1 MDLLAQSLRHA
12 FIDQRQLGH
21 AQYDPELIINQPD
34 ENIFLLNTLQDEL
47 DTSET
52 FTFSVAFVTESGL
65 NALKTHLFDLHQ
77 RGIKGR
83 LITSNYL
90 DFNTPDIFKALLKVP
105 NLEVRI
111 SDKEAFHAKGY
122 LFEHKDHA
130 SFIIGSSNLTN
141 HALKTN
147 YEWNVKLTTYHHG
160 AIIHQ
165 MQAHLDKEWASA
177 QPLTEDWIE
186 AYANSFQP
194 PKYRDTS
201 ILLDPAKNFIVP
213 NKMQQPALDSLIEL
227 RQNGADRGLVI
238 AATGTGKT
246 YLAAFDVLETKPEKV
261 LFIVHREQI
270 LHSAMASFKRV
281 MHAESDDLFGFYT
294 GNKKDSQAKYIFATQ
309 QTITR
314 DQHLHQFDPEEFDYI
329 LVDEVHRAGSASYQR
344 IFDYFKPKF
353 LLGLTATPE
362 RTDGY
367 NLYEL
372 FDYNI
377 AYEIRLQDA
386 LEADL
391 LAPFHYFGVT
401 DYEKDGELISETTQL
416 KNLILDERVD
426 YVMDK
431 LTYYGLDKKKV
442 KGLVFCSRNEEAKSL
457 SDKFNDRGYNTVA
470 LSGGDSQEVR
480 TKQVNRLKA
489 GLLDYIFTVDI
500 FNEGIDIPEI
510 NQVVMLRNTQS
521 SIIFVQQMGRG
532 LRKHVDKKFVNIID
546 FIGNYKNNYLIPVAL
561 SGNSNRSK
569 DAMRKTTVNTNFLS
583 GLSNINFESI
593 AKERIFDSIN
603 AVKLD
608 SMKEL
613 KEAYL
618 GLKNELGRVP
628 MLIDFETTNS
638 FDPYLLANK
647 KDNYPAFLASIKES
661 DNTLSKAANDIL
673 KFLSREILPGKRAH
687 ELVLLSEL
695 AKESVDT
702 LSLAKI
708 QTILAKHD
716 LSYDPITVQ
725 SVVRTLSTDYY
736 SGSSKKTYQP
746 GQVVTI
752 VDEGITLS
760 PGFQSAK
767 KDSTFLHHLNDLI
780 TTATLLNDGY
790 DKSSDLTLYQKYGRR
805 DALRLLKWETQ
816 LVDQNIGG
824 YTQDKARKIFTIF
837 VTLDKGDDFT
847 GAQVAYEDALLDPQT
862 MTWFTKAPRTL
873 ASPEVKILQ
882 DADDWQIH
890 MFIKKD
896 DDEGTEFYYLG
907 EVTPDVSTIIQ
918 LEKPSG
924 DGETRNVVEM
934 NLHFK
939 ETIPRNLFNYLQ

>member
-12 FIDQRQLGH
+12 FIDKQHLGH

-34 ENIFLLNTLQDEL
+34 ENIFLLNTLQEEL

-65 NALKTHLFDLHQ
+65 NTLKTHLFDLNQ

-90 DFNTPDIFKALLKVP
+90 NFNSPDIFKALLKVP

-165 MQAHLDKEWASA
+165 MQAHLNKEWASA
-177 QPLTEDWIE
+177 QPLTEEWI
-186 AYANSFQP
+186 AVYAKNFQP

-201 ILLDPAKNFIVP
+201 ILLDPTKNFIVP
-213 NKMQQPALDSLIEL
+213 NKMQQPALDSLKEL
-227 RQNGADRGLVI
+227 RQNGDDRGLVI

-270 LHSAMASFKRV
+270 LHSAMASFKKV
-281 MHAESDDLFGFYT
+281 LHEESDDLFGLYT
-294 GNKKDSQAKYIFATQ
+294 GNQKNSKAKYIFATQ
-309 QTITR
+309 QTITK
-314 DQHLHQFDPEEFDYI
+314 DQHLHQFDPDEFDYI

-372 FDYNI
+372 FNYNI

-401 DYEKDGELISETTQL
+401 DYEKDGEIISETTDL
-416 KNLILDERVD
+416 KNLVLDERVD
-426 YVMDK
+426 YVMGK
-431 LTYYGLDKKKV
+431 LDYYGLDKEKV
-442 KGLVFCSRNEEAKSL
+442 KGLVFCSRNEEAQSL
-457 SDKFNDRGYNTVA
+457 SDKFNARGYRTVA
-470 LSGGDSQEVR
+470 LSGDDSQAMR
-480 TKQVNRLKA
+480 TKQVNRLKT

-532 LRKHVDKKFVNIID
+532 LRKHDDKDFVNIID

-561 SGNSNRSK
+561 SGKTKGSK
-569 DAMRKTTVNTNFLS
+569 DAMRQTTTNTNFLS

-593 AKERIFDSIN
+593 AKERIFESIN

-613 KEAYL
+613 KEAYF
-618 GLKNELGRVP
+618 GLKNELGRIP
-628 MLIDFETTNS
+628 LLIDFETTNT

-647 KDNYPAFLASIKES
+647 KDNYPNFLASIKEK
-661 DNTLSKAANDIL
+661 DNPLSKQANDIL
-673 KFLSREILPGKRAH
+673 KFLSREILPGKRQH
-687 ELVLLSEL
+687 ELVLLDAL
-695 AKESVDT
+695 
-702 LSLAKI
+702 I
-708 QTILAKHD
+708 QEDVEALTFDDIRGLLAKHELTND
-716 LSYDPITVQ
+716 SETLT

-736 SGSSKKTYQP
+736 TGGSKKTFQP

-752 VDEGITLS
+752 QKDGIEVS
-760 PGFQSAK
+760 PGFKSAK
-767 KDSTFLHHLNDLI
+767 SQPDFSHHLNDLI
-780 TTATLLNDGY
+780 TTATLLNDAY
-790 DKSSDLTLYQKYGRR
+790 DKRSDLTLYQKYGRR
-805 DALRLLKWETQ
+805 DALRLLKWEKELNNQ
-816 LVDQNIGG
+816 IVSG
-824 YTQDKARKIFTIF
+824 YTRDDERKIFTIF

-847 GAQVAYEDALLDPQT
+847 GAQIAYEDALIDPST
-862 MTWFTKAPRTL
+862 MTWFTKSKRTL
-873 ASPEVKILQ
+873 SSPEVKILQ
-882 DADDWQIH
+882 HPDGWQFH
-890 MFIKKD
+890 MFIKKS
-896 DDEGTEFYYLG
+896 DDEGTDFYYLG
-907 EVTPDVSTIIQ
+907 EVVPDVSSIQ
-918 LEKPSG
+918 QVEKPIN
-924 DGETRNVVEM
+924 DDQKVNIVEM
-934 NLHFK
+934 NLDFK
-939 ETIPRNLFNYLQ
+939 QAIPRNLFKYLK

>member
-12 FIDQRQLGH
+12 FIDKQHFGH

-34 ENIFLLNTLQDEL
+34 ENIFLLNTLQEEL
-47 DTSET
+47 DTCQT

-65 NALKTHLFDLHQ
+65 NTLKTHLFDLNQ

-90 DFNTPDIFKALLKVP
+90 SFNSPDVFKALLKVP

-122 LFEHKDHA
+122 LFEHSDHS

-165 MQAHLDKEWASA
+165 MQGHLDQEWASA
-177 QPLTEDWIE
+177 QPLTEEWIHV
-186 AYANSFQP
+186 YAKTFQP
-194 PKYRDTS
+194 PKYLDTS
-201 ILLDPAKNFIVP
+201 ILQDPTKSFIVP
-213 NKMQQPALDSLIEL
+213 NKMQQPALDSLKEL

-246 YLAAFDVLETKPEKV
+246 YLAAFDVQEVQPKKV

-270 LHSAMASFKRV
+270 LKSAMASFKKV
-281 MHAESDDLFGFYT
+281 LHEPDDHFGFYT
-294 GNKKDSQAKYIFATQ
+294 GNHKDHTAKYIFATQ

-314 DQHLHQFDPEEFDYI
+314 DRHLQQFDPEEFDYI
-329 LVDEVHRAGSASYQR
+329 LVDEVHRAGSDSYQR

-372 FDYNI
+372 FNYHI

-391 LAPFHYFGVT
+391 LTPFHYFGVT
-401 DYEKDGELISETTQL
+401 DYEKDGEIITETTNL
-416 KNLILDERVD
+416 KNLVLDERVD
-426 YVMDK
+426 YIVKK
-431 LTYYGLDKKKV
+431 LDYYGLETEKV
-442 KGLVFCSRNEEAKSL
+442 KGLIFCSRNEEALAL
-457 SDKFNDRGYNTVA
+457 SNKFNDRGYTTVA
-470 LSGGDSQEVR
+470 LSGDDSQENR
-480 TKQVNRLKA
+480 IKQVNLLKA

-532 LRKHVDKKFVNIID
+532 LRKHESKDFVNIID

-569 DAMRKTTVNTNFLS
+569 DAMRKTTANTNFIS
-583 GLSNINFESI
+583 GLSNINFEHV
-593 AKERIFDSIN
+593 AKDRIFDSIN

-613 KEAYL
+613 KESYFN
-618 GLKNELGRVP
+618 LKNELGRIP
-628 MLIDFETTNS
+628 MLIDFETTNT
-638 FDPYLLANK
+638 FDPYILANK
-647 KDNYPAFLASIKES
+647 KDNYPAFLASIKEI
-661 DNTLSKAANDIL
+661 DNHMPQQANDIL
-673 KFLSREILPGKRAH
+673 KFLSREILPGKRLH
-687 ELVLLSEL
+687 EVLVISTL
-695 AKESVDT
+695 ADPDIDH
-702 LSLAKI
+702 LSLEDI
-708 QTILAKHD
+708 QILFENHD
-716 LSYDPITVQ
+716 LMCDMETIQ
-725 SVVRTLSTDYY
+725 SVMRTLSTDYY
-736 SGSSKKTYQP
+736 AGSSKKTYQP
-746 GQVVTI
+746 GKI
-752 VDEGITLS
+752 VNITENGIETVESFKLAKTDKS
-760 PGFQSAK
+760 FQK
-767 KDSTFLHHLNDLI
+767 HLTDLL
-780 TTATLLNDGY
+780 TTANLLNDDY
-790 DKSSDLTLYQKYGRR
+790 NNASELTLYQKYGRR
-805 DALRLLKWETQ
+805 DALRLLQWETQ
-816 LVDQNIGG
+816 MVDQNIGG
-824 YTQDKARKIFTIF
+824 YAYDKNRKIFTIF
-837 VTLDKGDDFT
+837 VTLDKGDNFT
-847 GAQVAYEDALLDPQT
+847 GAQVAYEDALIDPSA

-873 ASPEVKILQ
+873 NSPEVKILQ
-882 DADDWQIH
+882 NADDWQIH
-890 MFIKKD
+890 MFIQKD

-907 EVTPDVSTIIQ
+907 EVTPDVSTIEQ
-918 LEKPSG
+918 LEKPVQ
-924 DGETRNVVEM
+924 DGKSKSVVEM
-934 NLHFK
+934 ILHFK
-939 ETIPRNLFNYLQ
+939 QSIPRNLFNYLQ